1 MKNIFTSISLAAMTF
16 MATMPGMAQQPR
28 QLTDQQKAEVVATVI
43 PTVFDQVK
51 QISGIDIKALATPTI
66 ENVLESP
73 LFGMQSMLRAQAAA
87 PAITLQPDSVVIP
100 NIENLGKLKIEFS
113 DYKTYS
119 LTKLV
124 GIPTELSFPEK
135 VSTNISMMG
144 MNIPVNVTL
153 KAGEKNGLLP
163 FSTFNIGIDLG
174 LFNSVL
180 GSDKAIDIIT
190 LTETQNN
197 GVYTYDIVITDDARK
212 AFDNLGKLTSAL
224 PDMKEEAEF
233 IASLVN
239 MPNYKITADMTKMQA
254 GEINASLRAVVSSTI
269 LLPLGDAQILL
280 KKDGTKEIITTDYE
294 DGTATI
300 EGFEKTVVSAPV
312 VTGNEMKTVRTYY
325 EVEGTNRPATDE
337 DWGEG
342 SVETTTL
349 HNAEGNAIDPNN
361 LVASIVGGIIK
372 DMTKG
377 TAESFSMLVEE
388 DNKPESELTVETSM
402 SGTQAAVATIEIS
415 EATEEVAEYDGLETV
430 MSIKVTLPLKGET
443 VTVDFIPEAP
453 VNKPVATMYIK
464 SNLGGILTG
473 NEAITPE
480 LDAQII
486 VAENGLYIN
495 GCENAQYTIV
505 SMAGKVVAN
514 GIISGDNAFVATPA
528 LQRGQI
534 YIATVIEN
542 GAKKSIKFIQK

>member
-1 MKNIFTSISLAAMTF
+1 MKNIFTTISLAAMTF
-16 MATMPGMAQQPR
+16 MATMPGMAQQPQ

-100 NIENLGKLKIEFS
+100 NIEKLGKLKIEFS

-135 VSTNISMMG
+135 VSTNIS
-144 MNIPVNVTL
+144 NIPINVTL

-163 FSTFNIGIDLG
+163 FSTFNIGLDLG
-174 LFNSVL
+174 SIGPIVGLN
-180 GSDKAIDIIT
+180 GATDIIT
-190 LTETQNN
+190 LTETPNN
-197 GVYTYDIVITDDARK
+197 GVFTYDIVLTKEARNACK
-212 AFDNLGKLTSAL
+212 IIGSIMGEEFTKLA
-224 PDMKEEAEF
+224 D
-233 IASLVN
+233 
-239 MPNYKITADMTKMQA
+239 MPNYKLTADMTKMQA

-269 LLPLGDAQILL
+269 LLPLGDAQIFL

-294 DGTATI
+294 EGKATI

-325 EVEGTNRPATDE
+325 EVEGTNRPATDKE
-337 DWGEG
+337 WGEG

-388 DNKPESELTVETSM
+388 GNKKESGLTVDISM
-402 SGTQAAVATIEIS
+402 SGIQTAVATIEML
-415 EATEEVAEYDGLETV
+415 EATEEVVEYGGLETV
-430 MSIKVTLPLKGET
+430 MSFKVTLPLKGET
-443 VTVDFIPEAP
+443 VTVDFIPKAP
-453 VNKPVATMYIK
+453 VNKPAATMYIK

-534 YIATVIEN
+534 YIVTVIEN

>member
-16 MATMPGMAQQPR
+16 MATMPGMAQQPQ

-100 NIENLGKLKIEFS
+100 NIEKLGKLKIEFS

-135 VSTNISMMG
+135 VSTNISMG
-144 MNIPVNVTL
+144 INIPINVTL

-190 LTETQNN
+190 LTETPSN
-197 GVYTYDIVITDDARK
+197 GVFTYDIVITDDARK
-212 AFDNLGKLTSAL
+212 AFIELGKFTSAF
-224 PDMKEEAEF
+224 PDMKEESEF
-233 IASLVN
+233 IASLAD
-239 MPNYKITADMTKMQA
+239 MPNYKLTADMTKMQA
-254 GEINASLRAVVSSTI
+254 GEIKASLRAVVSSTI
-269 LLPLGDAQILL
+269 LLPLGDAQIFL

-294 DGTATI
+294 EGKATI

-325 EVEGTNRPATDE
+325 EVEGTKRPATDKE
-337 DWGEG
+337 WGEG

-349 HNAEGNAIDPNN
+349 HNAKGNAIDPNN

-388 DNKPESELTVETSM
+388 GNKKESGLTVETSM
-402 SGTQAAVATIEIS
+402 SGTQAAVATIEML
-415 EATEEVAEYDGLETV
+415 EATEEVVEYGGLETV
-430 MSIKVTLPLKGET
+430 MSFKVTLPLKGET
-443 VTVDFIPEAP
+443 VTVDFIPKAP

-534 YIATVIEN
+534 YIVTVTEN